1 MTVDWF
7 RIITDLKKHEMSH
20 TQQANEVQVTRKTI
34 ENWASGHT
42 EPSYSKAVILLEVYR
57 TVVGSTQ

>member
-1 MTVDWF
+1 MIDWF
-7 RIITDLKKHEMSH
+7 KVMTELKQHGMSCE
-20 TQQANEVQVTRKTI
+20 QIAKEAEVSRKTI

-57 TVVGSTQ
+57 TVIGSTQ